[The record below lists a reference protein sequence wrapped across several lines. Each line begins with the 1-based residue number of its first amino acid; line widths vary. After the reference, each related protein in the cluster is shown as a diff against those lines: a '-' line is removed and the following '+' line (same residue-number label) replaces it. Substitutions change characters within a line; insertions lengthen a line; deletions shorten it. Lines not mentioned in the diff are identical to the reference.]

1 MNIAE
6 TITHLRAA
14 KKALKEATEQVNMC
28 HRTINGLL
36 DKMPHCIDHIYD
48 DFYKFCDNSHSF
60 SLFTI
65 SIISDDFED
74 IRDPDEVMEDIEE
87 AVNLAGNEKR
97 LDFDSQDEFN
107 QESLARCN
115 AYLAVR
121 DRWMI
126 EVCNAIENQ

>member
-14 KKALKEATEQVNMC
+14 KKALKEATERVNMC

-36 DKMPHCIDHIYD
+36 DKMPHNIDDMYD
-48 DFYKFCDNSHSF
+48 DFYKFCDNS
-60 SLFTI
+60 I

>member
-14 KKALKEATEQVNMC
+14 KKALKEATERVNMC

-36 DKMPHCIDHIYD
+36 DKMPHDIDDMYD
-48 DFYKFCDNSHSF
+48 DFYKFCDNS
-60 SLFTI
+60 I